1 MAEFQVTLSPD
12 QSESLQKYL
21 YEITSKTI
29 EQVRREAGLSK
40 EWLRKGEAA
49 EWIGISINT
58 LSQWID
64 EGLRVSIVNGVQL
77 ISKAEISRF
86 LIEHQL

>member
-49 EWIGISINT
+49 EWIVTFYI
-58 LSQWID
+58 
-64 EGLRVSIVNGVQL
+64 
-77 ISKAEISRF
+77 
-86 LIEHQL
+86 